1 MNKPDYVKFWMLSA
15 EKDWTVAENLFSKG
29 NYPQS
34 LFFGHLALE
43 KMLKAHWVRDNME
56 DYPPRIYNL
65 VRLASQTKLTFTTDD
80 LLFLDKM
87 NDYQMEGRYPDYQ
100 FTIYKICT
108 LDFTDEI
115 LKEVKRIHTWLSN
128 QLL

>member
-1 MNKPDYVKFWMLSA
+1 MNKLDYVKFWMLSA

-29 NYPQS
+29 NYPQA

-56 DYPPRIYNL
+56 DYPPRIHNL
-65 VRLASQTKLTFTTDD
+65 VRLASQTKLSFTTDD

-108 LDFTDEI
+108 PDFTEEI